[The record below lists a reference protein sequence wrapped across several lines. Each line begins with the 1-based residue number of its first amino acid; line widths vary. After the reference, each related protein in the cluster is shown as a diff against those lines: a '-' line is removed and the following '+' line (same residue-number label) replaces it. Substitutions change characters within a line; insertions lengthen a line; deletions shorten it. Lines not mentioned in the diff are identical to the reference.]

1 MHVLIVYVSIVYVN
15 LNVCTFIISIFIIG
29 RKTRTHILVNILLD
43 VRCIWICLSLK
54 IQWWIMIDDDWW
66 WLMMIDNDA
75 YDEDCWLVLAWS
87 SLKMF
92 QNVRPSFPSD
102 YKWSRWWMT
111 MNEHKDCDDLV
122 WHIDRCL
129 NKYVQCDVL

>member
-1 MHVLIVYVSIVYVN
+1 MQCKIMSNIIIITIIIVGHRHS
-15 LNVCTFIISIFIIG
+15 SSQSFIIG
-29 RKTRTHILVNILLD
+29 RKTRTHILEHLVGCEVYLNLF
-43 VRCIWICLSLK
+43 VFK
-54 IQWWIMIDDDWW
+54 NPMMDDDWW
-66 WLMMIDNDA
+66 WLMMIDDDA

-87 SLKMF
+87 SLNMF

-111 MNEHKDCDDLV
+111 MNEHKDVDDLV
-122 WHIDRCL
+122 WHTDRCL